1 MGKAKVNLNEFM
13 DWCDENKAVPRD
25 EDESFVLVS
34 EFKVK
39 ENNKI
44 KYFRV
49 IITTLRLMSLAL
61 FSKSLLQ
68 LLNILTFFNILNYLI
83 L

>member
-1 MGKAKVNLNEFM
+1 M

-25 EDESFVLVS
+25 EDESFDLVS

-68 LLNILTFFNILNYLI
+68 LLNTLTLFNILKVN
-83 L
+83 

>member
-13 DWCDENKAVPRD
+13 DWCDENKAVSRD
-25 EDESFVLVS
+25 EDESFVLAS
-34 EFKVK
+34 EFK